1 MRSYFDALLRYFE
14 FSGRSSRAQYW
25 LFQLFY
31 VVLFAA
37 AVYADYR
44 LNGRIPSERNLGL
57 CTAFVLF
64 FHIVPQITV
73 TVRRLHDIGKSG
85 WWYLL
90 LFVPIAGLLVFV
102 WTFYGSED
110 GSNDYGDD
118 PRNGPSRPSPLPAAT
133 SFRGVRMGNAQA
145 RPAAGVEGGSVA
157 TQRFI

>member
-1 MRSYFDALLRYFE
+1 MRSYFDGLLRYFE

-31 VVLFAA
+31 VVLLAGSF
-37 AVYADYR
+37 YADYR
-44 LNGRIPSERNLGL
+44 LNGRFPDRQNLGL
-57 CTAFVLF
+57 LSTFVIF

-90 LFVPIAGLLVFV
+90 LFVPLAGLLVFV
-102 WTFYGSED
+102 WTFYSSED

-118 PRNGPSRPSPLPAAT
+118 PRNGPPRPAAPAPT
-133 SFRGVRMGNAQA
+133 SYRGVRMGNSQP
-145 RPAAGVEGGSVA
+145 RPAMRLEGQSIS

>member
-25 LFQLFY
+25 LFQLCYIALLAGSFY
-31 VVLFAA
+31 V
-37 AVYADYR
+37 DYR
-44 LNGRIPSERNLGL
+44 LNGRFPDRHSPGL
-57 CTAFVLF
+57 FSTFVIF
-64 FHIVPQITV
+64 FHLVPQITV

-90 LFVPIAGLLVFV
+90 LFVPLAGLLIVV
-102 WTFYGSED
+102 WTFFGSED

-118 PRNGPSRPSPLPAAT
+118 PCNGPSRPSPAPA
-133 SFRGVRMGNAQA
+133 SYRGIRVGNVPS
-145 RPAAGVEGGSVA
+145 RPAMRTEGQSIS